1 MKEWPVWPTNKKRRE
16 EKRGEERDERMT
28 LERPSFVVAHV
39 YSAVPQD
46 SDTGSDGAARWQF
59 GGQAAALCGGGTACH
74 AAEVK

>member
-1 MKEWPVWPTNKKRRE
+1 
-16 EKRGEERDERMT
+16 MT

-46 SDTGSDGAARWQF
+46 SVTGSDGAARWQF

>member
-1 MKEWPVWPTNKKRRE
+1 MAHKQE
-16 EKRGEERDERMT
+16 EKRGEARRGEDERMT

-46 SDTGSDGAARWQF
+46 SGTGSDGAARWQF
-59 GGQAAALCGGGTACH
+59 GGRAAALCGGGTACH